1 MTTAAPRFDVPA
13 TLQEVAERTQEAWE
27 AYSDRLRDLSG
38 RDYDE
43 AEHRAWERLQVE
55 LRDLEERRAE
65 LQSAPLLP
73 GG

>member
-1 MTTAAPRFDVPA
+1 MTTAAPRFDVPT

-27 AYSDRLRDLSG
+27 TYSDCLRDLTG

-55 LRDLEERRAE
+55 LHDLDERRAE
-65 LQSAPLLP
+65 LESPPLLP
-73 GG
+73 RG

>member
-1 MTTAAPRFDVPA
+1 MTTAAPRFDVPT

-27 AYSDRLRDLSG
+27 AYSDGLRDLSG

-43 AEHRAWERLQVE
+43 AEHRAWERLQIE

-73 GG
+73 PG